1 MTELSRLFL
10 ITLVVIFTSIIA
22 ATYGFGIYLFPAIA
36 PEMIK
41 DLKFSYAEM
50 GITTGIAQAGFL
62 LFALISGFL
71 ASVLS
76 GFFIIKVSIIV
87 CGISLVGLAFSQ
99 DFFTASIFL
108 ILMGGC
114 AASVWIP
121 MVEISQKYI
130 PSHYQGRALGLMSSG
145 TSYGVFVNSI
155 IIVYLLDRFGWRGL
169 WIFAFSTILL
179 IFTVAYIAFRAL
191 EKKSHAEQEQQDL
204 TAEPKQTLS
213 IYEKIRSLPPRTT
226 LIILTMMFLN
236 GLSCMPFQTYL
247 SSFLVD
253 EQNISVNQSA
263 IAWRIIG
270 FVGMFGGFVMG
281 WLADRI
287 TVRWTLAITY
297 VLLSASTLILMY
309 SDSQI
314 LSIYAAASLFGL
326 AFYAI
331 FGLVPAYIS
340 HIYKDGKAALVFAFG
355 NVALG
360 FGGIIGNALGGYVKE
375 ESGSF
380 SWIYLTIL
388 LAALGSI
395 LLSFVMENENIV
407 NKKPKA

>member
-108 ILMGGC
+108 ILLGGC

-179 IFTVAYIAFRAL
+179 IFTVAYICL
-191 EKKSHAEQEQQDL
+191 LYTS
-204 TAEPKQTLS
+204 PS
-213 IYEKIRSLPPRTT
+213 PR
-226 LIILTMMFLN
+226 
-236 GLSCMPFQTYL
+236 
-247 SSFLVD
+247 D
-253 EQNISVNQSA
+253 
-263 IAWRIIG
+263 
-270 FVGMFGGFVMG
+270 
-281 WLADRI
+281 
-287 TVRWTLAITY
+287 
-297 VLLSASTLILMY
+297 
-309 SDSQI
+309 
-314 LSIYAAASLFGL
+314 
-326 AFYAI
+326 
-331 FGLVPAYIS
+331 
-340 HIYKDGKAALVFAFG
+340 
-355 NVALG
+355 
-360 FGGIIGNALGGYVKE
+360 
-375 ESGSF
+375 
-380 SWIYLTIL
+380 
-388 LAALGSI
+388 
-395 LLSFVMENENIV
+395 
-407 NKKPKA
+407 